1 MSDPKELNLH
11 PSEEASCSHF
21 ISHLHQTKKDFMNNS
36 MDFGRVV
43 FATIGFST
51 SLVLFVPNVKKWHRQ
66 QVTTE
71 KLRIITEALEHAEER
86 AAKFQERHDRMLNQ
100 MCSFY
105 LTNKELEEALASARA
120 AANDALDFA
129 TQLRRM

>member
-1 MSDPKELNLH
+1 
-11 PSEEASCSHF
+11 
-21 ISHLHQTKKDFMNNS
+21 MNNS

-43 FATIGFST
+43 FAAIGFST

-86 AAKFQERHDRMLNQ
+86 AAKFQERHDRMLSQ

-105 LTNKELEEALASARA
+105 LTNKELEEALAGARA
-120 AANDALDFA
+120 ASNEALDFA
-129 TQLRRM
+129 TQLRRMQLKIITSFPGDQLLNL